1 MRLPYRLQTNSKS
14 SAASTASVS
23 LEEGAKVV
31 VIGGGPAG
39 SLFSYFLLDLANRV
53 DLNLQVDIY
62 EPRDFSLVGPPG
74 CNMCAGIIS
83 ESLVQMLAVEGINL
97 PPSVVQ
103 RGMDTYILHTEAGK
117 ALLETPQLEKRIAAV
132 FRGAGP
138 SGMKNSEWN
147 SFDGFLLDQAI
158 QKGANLIRSRVDDVS
173 RVEAGV
179 FVKPRGAPALR
190 YDFLAVAAGVNTR
203 ALKLFEPLETRF
215 QEPGV
220 TKTYVREYFAGR
232 ENIEAYMGQ
241 HTIHFFLLD
250 LPNLDFAAVVPK
262 GNYITV
268 CILGKDLDD
277 KVFEN
282 FLNTSVVRDCMPPG
296 WQPEQF
302 VCHCAPRINITGAVH
317 PFADR
322 MVFLGDCGISRL
334 YKDGIGAA
342 YRSAEYAATTV
353 VFHGISQQDL
363 EAHYW
368 QMVKSME
375 FDNQVGKIIFKI
387 VSPMKTLEFAMRGI
401 VRMVSS
407 EQSKLP
413 DQRRMSK
420 IMWDMFTGSAPYRD
434 IFYRFFHPAFLSRFF
449 WYLSSSLFTGRSS

>member
-1 MRLPYRLQTNSKS
+1 MRLSDLHIFLKSRQKTPDVVLQNN
-14 SAASTASVS
+14 ARVAVM
-23 LEEGAKVV
+23 GA
-31 VIGGGPAG
+31 GPAG
-39 SLFSYFLLDLANRV
+39 SLFSYFLLDLANKV
-53 DLNLQVDIY
+53 DLNLHVDIY
-62 EPRDFSLVGPPG
+62 EPRDFSLAGPPG

-103 RGMDTYILHTEAGK
+103 RGMDSYVLHTEAGE
-117 ALLETPQLEKRIAAV
+117 ALLETPALEKRIGAV

-138 SGMKNSEWN
+138 FGIKNSEWN
-147 SFDGFLLDQAI
+147 SFDGFLLDQATH
-158 QKGANLIRSRVDDVS
+158 KGANLIRSRVDDVS

-179 FVKPRGAPALR
+179 LVKPRGAQALP
-190 YDFLAVAAGVNTR
+190 YDFLAVATGVNTR

-232 ENIEAYMGQ
+232 ENIEAYLGQ

-268 CILGKDLDD
+268 CILGKDLNDE
-277 KVFEN
+277 VFEK
-282 FLNTSVVRDCMPPG
+282 FLNTSAVKGCMPPG

-322 MVFLGDCGISRL
+322 MVFLGDSAISRL

-342 YRSAEYAATTV
+342 YRAAKYAATTV
-353 VFHGISQQDL
+353 VFHGIGQQDL

-375 FDNQVGKIIFKI
+375 FDNRVGKIIFNI
-387 VSPMKTLEFAMRGI
+387 VSPMKTLKFAMRGI
-401 VRMVSS
+401 VRMVVA
-407 EQSKLP
+407 EQSKVP

-434 IFYRFFHPAFLSRFF
+434 IFYRFFHPAFLLRFF
-449 WYLSSSLFTGRSS
+449 WYVSASLFTGRLS

>member
-1 MRLPYRLQTNSKS
+1 MRLLYRLQTNSKNS
-14 SAASTASVS
+14 SASTTSIS
-23 LEEGAKVV
+23 LEEGANVA

-39 SLFSYFLLDLANRV
+39 SLFSYFLLDLANKV

-83 ESLVQMLAVEGINL
+83 ESLIQMLAVEGINL
-97 PPSVVQ
+97 PSSVVQ
-103 RGMDTYILHTEAGK
+103 RGMDTYVLHTDAGK
-117 ALLETPQLEKRIAAV
+117 AFLETPQLEKRIGAV

-138 SGMKNSEWN
+138 LGMKHSEWT

-158 QKGANLIRSRVDDVS
+158 RKGAHVIRSRIDDVS

-179 FVKPRGAPALR
+179 LVKPRNGPALS

-203 ALKLFEPLETRF
+203 ALKLFKPLETHF

-220 TKTYVREYFAGR
+220 TRTYVREYFAGR
-232 ENIEAYMGQ
+232 ENIEAYLGQ

-250 LPNLDFAAVVPK
+250 LPNLDFAAVIPK

-268 CILGKDLDD
+268 CILGKDLNDE
-277 KVFEN
+277 VFEK
-282 FLNTSVVRDCMPPG
+282 FLNNSVVKDCMPPG

-322 MVFLGDCGISRL
+322 MVFLGDSAISRL

-342 YRSAEYAATTV
+342 YRAAKYAATTV

-375 FDNQVGKIIFKI
+375 FDNRVGKLIFKI
-387 VSPMKTLEFAMRGI
+387 VSPMKTLEFAMHGI
-401 VRMVSS
+401 VRMVLS

-434 IFYRFFHPAFLSRFF
+434 IFYRFFHPAFWSQFF
-449 WYLSSSLFTGRSS
+449 WYLSYSLFIGRS